1 MAQKINL
8 LELEE
13 LHRAKWNAATREAY
27 LKEHPENFAGPDG
40 SYPIRD
46 SEDVESAWNLAGH
59 AESPDTVRAK
69 IKSIAKRL
77 DLTSS
82 LPDTAKDDSEDRVAE
97 VEEAKEEVERTVE
110 VDPQPE
116 QPVFPTHASL
126 YAPITRIDASKRE
139 VECVATSEAL
149 DSYKTI
155 FSYEASKRA
164 FQKWID
170 RTANVRE
177 MHERKAVAKGVGV
190 FFDDD
195 AKQVFVRTRVSRG
208 APDTWAKIED
218 GVLSGYSVGAT
229 NPVWSTIERN
239 GKTYPYLTEYELN
252 ELSLVDNPSNPDAFG
267 LTICRADGL
276 TDVVDVTEPEPPP
289 ADTTTSG
296 AVTGSSSSFTDASL
310 ERAGAKVSASTRQGL
325 HAARDGAIK
334 SAMQIMQACGC
345 EECLAACHV
354 LDPDGDGDID
364 FMALN
369 DTDDDAAQASEDDM
383 AERMEKALERALAP
397 IYARQQQFLARLAQ
411 QNFDP
416 IEIPAFPSLDGLQ
429 AQLTDLQQ
437 TLARVADSTHLD
449 KVSADLAAVK
459 DQVDRIA
466 AQPAPGGP
474 LLNGARPVDKSLAT
488 DPRPS
493 QFPAQQES
501 TLDVLN
507 RLQQMGAFDTI
518 EKQVA
523 AAALAAQPAR
533 GRTR

>member
-1 MAQKINL
+1 MAQEN
-8 LELEE
+8 ETTPEVVE
-13 LHRAKWNAATREAY
+13 TVVDVW
-27 LKEHPENFAGPDG
+27 PENEEGIERAISQKERDTVPDEDFAGPHQ
-40 SYPIRD
+40 SFPIRNQGDVD
-46 SEDVESAWNLAGH
+46 SAARLIGH
-59 AESPDTVRAK
+59 ADDPEAVKSK
-69 IKSIAKRL
+69 IIAIAKKKGL
-77 DLTSS
+77 SI
-82 LPDTAKDDSEDRVAE
+82 PDSWQSDKKDETERVA
-97 VEEAKEEVERTVE
+97 E

-139 VECVATSEAL
+139 VECIATSEAL

-155 FSYEASKRA
+155 FSYEASKKA
-164 FQKWID
+164 FKQWID

-195 AKQVFVRTRVSRG
+195 TKQVIVRTRVSRG

-218 GVLSGYSVGAT
+218 GVLNGYSVGAT

-239 GKTYPYLTEYELN
+239 GKIYPYLTDYELN

-289 ADTTTSG
+289 ADTTSSVSG
-296 AVTGSSSSFTDASL
+296 AVTVPSSDASL
-310 ERAGAKVSASTRQGL
+310 ERAGARVSAGTRQGL

-345 EECLAACHV
+345 EECLAACNV
-354 LDPDGDGDID
+354 LDPDNDGDID

-369 DTDDDAAQASEDDM
+369 DTDDDAAQPSEDAM

-429 AQLTDLQQ
+429 TQLTDLQQ
-437 TLARVADSTHLD
+437 TLARVVDSTHLD

-474 LLNGARPVDKSLAT
+474 VLNGARPVDK
-488 DPRPS
+488 
-493 QFPAQQES
+493 QFASSPNTAPQGNTLEMLEQLRS
-501 TLDVLN
+501 AGAFKTLD
-507 RLQQMGAFDTI
+507 D
-518 EKQVA
+518 QVA
-523 AAALAAQPAR
+523 AATLMLQAQN
-533 GRTR
+533 GR